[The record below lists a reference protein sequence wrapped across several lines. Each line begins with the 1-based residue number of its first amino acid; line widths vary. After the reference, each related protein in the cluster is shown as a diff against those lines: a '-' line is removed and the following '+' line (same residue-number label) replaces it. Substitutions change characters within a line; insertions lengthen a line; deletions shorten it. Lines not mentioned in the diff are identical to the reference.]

1 MTIQNFV
8 IVLLEPSWSRR
19 RNNRS
24 LCLGSGARERDDGT
38 KNDDCISVPTSPET
52 YRPFSSSSFLIMI
65 VRLAAGRIP
74 TAAGRASAA
83 LRNGTVQ
90 SIALTG
96 RGSRESCSF
105 ATFHHFD
112 GASRASVGPRA
123 EVAAAQPELALA
135 YDYVDEND
143 GDDENSGHDYCQA
156 AVSTIKTPGS
166 RPSSS
171 PYPPPPPP
179 QMPPTT
185 PSSVRTTG
193 GGGGGGPGGGGNG
206 RHRCP
211 KVRMDD
217 AKQEN

>member
-1 MTIQNFV
+1 
-8 IVLLEPSWSRR
+8 
-19 RNNRS
+19 
-24 LCLGSGARERDDGT
+24 
-38 KNDDCISVPTSPET
+38 
-52 YRPFSSSSFLIMI
+52 MI

-96 RGSRESCSF
+96 RGSRQSCSF
-105 ATFHHFD
+105 GTFHHFD

-123 EVAAAQPELALA
+123 EVAAQPELALA
-135 YDYVDEND
+135 FDYVDEND
-143 GDDENSGHDYCQA
+143 GDEEHGGHDYCRE
-156 AVSTIKTPGS
+156 AVSSVKTPGS

-171 PYPPPPPP
+171 PYPPPPPPPP

-193 GGGGGGPGGGGNG
+193 GGGGGPGGGGNG

-211 KVRMDD
+211 KVRIDH
-217 AKQEN
+217 AKQENNFATLYRLSFYALEN